1 MLERSGPSRE
11 PTPAADLFRAAREN
25 LPMLRPMKIQIAE
38 ECPELDVDPSLVLEI
53 LVNLMEN
60 ADRAS
65 PPGAEIE
72 LHAASHPA
80 DSTLTRVEILDRGEG
95 ISDSSDTTR
104 RGLGLQ
110 IARAFAEAHNL
121 KLGAVA
127 QPLRVA
133 LTGRTTSPGIFN
145 VLAVLGRDESLA
157 RLGDQASA

>member
-1 MLERSGPSRE
+1 
-11 PTPAADLFRAAREN
+11 
-25 LPMLRPMKIQIAE
+25 MLRPMKIQIAE

-95 ISDSSDTTR
+95 ISDSSDTAR
-104 RGLGLQ
+104 RQSSSRSG
-110 IARAFAEAHNL
+110 FTDC
-121 KLGAVA
+121 V
-127 QPLRVA
+127 
-133 LTGRTTSPGIFN
+133 
-145 VLAVLGRDESLA
+145 
-157 RLGDQASA
+157 